1 MNAFDL
7 YVRIRAALNA
17 ERKNAGHNRDI
28 ADVQSVE
35 HGAVATI
42 IVVADADEAHSYLTA
57 RDVDCSPVQDLDWGR
72 FVNFSDPDGNLWAL
86 QQLPARG

>member
-28 ADVQSVE
+28 AEKSRWTGQS
-35 HGAVATI
+35 T
-42 IVVADADEAHSYLTA
+42 
-57 RDVDCSPVQDLDWGR
+57 R
-72 FVNFSDPDGNLWAL
+72 
-86 QQLPARG
+86 